1 MRGLRSLG
9 FGKTFFDFFALFFLA
24 RKSRKNY
31 RIPKELSKKLEIC
44 DFMEDKLLKLKET
57 IREDWTVLPFL
68 TLTMLGFIA
77 AILDFVYSQNFNFKT
92 FAAVGLLLLLVGG
105 LIRMKARLELKKKAR
120 FGSLIGTGKLQI
132 VKEHRLVKDGLYKHI
147 RHPLYLGEIL
157 RNLGFAVI
165 FSSVYGTLI
174 VLLASIFLLFR
185 IELEEKM
192 LIAVFGEEYKEY
204 KRKTKRL
211 IPYLF

>member
-1 MRGLRSLG
+1 
-9 FGKTFFDFFALFFLA
+9 
-24 RKSRKNY
+24 
-31 RIPKELSKKLEIC
+31 
-44 DFMEDKLLKLKET
+44 MEDKLLELKET

-68 TLTMLGFIA
+68 ALTFLGFIA
-77 AILDFVYSQNFNFKT
+77 SILDFVYIQNFNFKI
-92 FAAVGLLLLLVGG
+92 FAAVGLPLLLVGG

-132 VKEHRLVKDGLYKHI
+132 VKEHQLVKDGLYKHI

-185 IELEEKM
+185 IGIEEKM
-192 LIAVFGEEYKEY
+192 LVVVFGEEYEEY